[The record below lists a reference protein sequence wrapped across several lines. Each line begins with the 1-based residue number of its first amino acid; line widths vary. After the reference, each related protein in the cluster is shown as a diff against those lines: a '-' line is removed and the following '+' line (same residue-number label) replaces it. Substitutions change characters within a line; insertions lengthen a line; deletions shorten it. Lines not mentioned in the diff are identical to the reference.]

1 MPIFGRAGSRLAR
14 RLRGLARPR
23 AWTGNPELAHL
34 RDIDVFVWCGGK
46 CGGST
51 LRATFEATGR
61 KVLHTHG
68 PFHFAKEVVRR
79 DDVDLFEVFDF
90 NASNKSRLLVVDSY
104 RLPIE
109 RKISSFF
116 QNLETHV
123 PGHRSLSLDEL
134 TAVFDERFLEI
145 LEVHHPIDRIMRH
158 RGVPSFDSFDFE
170 RGYVLARD
178 GGVEF
183 LKLRFADVADW
194 ANPVERRR
202 PSGRDEGRQPD
213 RVEARER
220 TLPSLP
226 RELPPPPR
234 LPRTTRRGRSPL
246 PDPHD
251 GGGARSLP
259 APVAGTHALARGR
272 PGGALL
278 LTPPRVPPG
287 ARPGRDRRGPTA
299 PARRSSPRRSDG
311 SRASSGS
318 CFRTSCW

>member
-194 ANPVERRR
+194 GRILSSVVGRPVATRDANRTESKPVNELYRRFL
-202 PSGRDEGRQPD
+202 
-213 RVEARER
+213 ANY
-220 TLPSLP
+220 
-226 RELPPPPR
+226 R
-234 LPRTTRRGRSPL
+234 LPRGFLERHVEGDRHFRIHTTEEEREAYLRQWR
-246 PDPHD
+246 
-251 GGGARSLP
+251 AR
-259 APVAGTHALARGR
+259 TR
-272 PGGALL
+272 
-278 LTPPRVPPG
+278 
-287 ARPGRDRRGPTA
+287 
-299 PARRSSPRRSDG
+299 
-311 SRASSGS
+311 
-318 CFRTSCW
+318 